1 MKKYIFLSLALI
13 LCFTSCKNDPDFG
26 DAVFVTGT
34 LSSSNIRFLVDG
46 QSDMAI
52 TVSSSEKAIENV
64 SVEIAPDPSKLDAYN
79 TANNKSSQLPPD
91 GSYTVNTKDVTIEAG
106 KVVSTPLEITA
117 NSSKLQDGVS
127 YCLPVTITNVAGGGL
142 KVLESS
148 RTAYVV
154 FTKVISTKVAM
165 LSGNESFEIPT
176 FKGESSPVWALNQ
189 MTLEIK
195 TMPTSFGSEM
205 HINPLMGSHESL
217 LFRFGDGSS
226 VPSNKLQLAKYSIG
240 TNYHPDNKPHYETVI
255 DRPFEPNTWYHIAT
269 TYDGSTIKVYVNGE
283 LVHQAD
289 TQGGQIN
296 LAMAYGGHAWDDT
309 FAIGRGY
316 GENWHYNGCVSEC
329 RIWNI
334 ARTQAELQDGTCY
347 VDPASKGLIAYW
359 RFNGEL
365 QDDGTVLDE
374 TGHGH
379 NAHPKGHVT
388 WVANQKCPF

>member
-205 HINPLMGSHESL
+205 HINPLMGSH
-217 LFRFGDGSS
+217 DM
-226 VPSNKLQLAKYSIG
+226 
-240 TNYHPDNKPHYETVI
+240 
-255 DRPFEPNTWYHIAT
+255 AT
-269 TYDGSTIKVYVNGE
+269 FLYQY
-283 LVHQAD
+283 Q
-289 TQGGQIN
+289 
-296 LAMAYGGHAWDDT
+296 
-309 FAIGRGY
+309 
-316 GENWHYNGCVSEC
+316 
-329 RIWNI
+329 
-334 ARTQAELQDGTCY
+334 
-347 VDPASKGLIAYW
+347 
-359 RFNGEL
+359 
-365 QDDGTVLDE
+365 
-374 TGHGH
+374 
-379 NAHPKGHVT
+379 
-388 WVANQKCPF
+388 